1 MISLDSD
8 IFGEGLPM
16 QELFETVLDRPVDLI
31 SQQDNA
37 SVIQVIHGGYSPKF
51 RYMKKVHK
59 LNLLSLYEM
68 FEDSYVI
75 LQYIKI
81 NLQRADPFRKAFEPF
96 ATCRSF
102 QKGVRTMQVE
112 RSPRINVHKTT
123 VNFS

>member
-1 MISLDSD
+1 MISLDSG

-16 QELFETVLDRPVDLI
+16 QELFETVLDRPVGLI

-37 SVIQVIHGGYSPKF
+37 SVIQIIHGGYSPKF

-59 LNLLSLYEM
+59 LNLSSLYEI

-81 NLQRADPFRKAFEPF
+81 DLQRADPFRKAFEPCKWN
-96 ATCRSF
+96 AVLELMYI
-102 QKGVRTMQVE
+102 K
-112 RSPRINVHKTT
+112 PL
-123 VNFS
+123 